1 MIAPPLHDG
10 RRLFAGR
17 AGCCPDCWQ
26 EFWTGRTTAPSLW
39 YEDDAMATSAKGKK
53 RAKHVGSAVRTREGL
68 VVVVD
73 NTGGIDGLGPYG
85 LNEHG
90 VYTTPIVV
98 EVPVPKKYK
107 SRIELLL
114 AERPDG
120 QWSWGLRLD
129 LPGPASNHALPQAE
143 GVYMVEPT
151 RPSATLA
158 AMRHAILWLD
168 GERER
173 LGAQQSTITAAT
185 AALDAV
191 SAVYRD
197 LAARSQDP
205 QPDIPPG
212 LTSTTTPA
220 GIAAIDPAARAAAEE
235 SVHHERLLA
244 GPTLAMPL
252 YHVVRHPA
260 NRHPSP
266 EAVTECAASLAATG
280 QLEPLVVRFL
290 PVEGKYQIL
299 SGETRWLAAQRLG
312 WHEIAARVVEA
323 DDAEA
328 VKLVAEHN
336 AHRHDLNPIE
346 QARLIETLCRPVDQ
360 GGGGLTR
367 EQAARSVGLES
378 GSAASN
384 LVRLLSLPQVWQDR
398 VAAGELPQTWARAL
412 LAIADDEQA
421 LEQAAAVWHTWRT
434 RDDVIAF
441 VDRVADGLPDQ
452 AAEPDAAEPADKERF
467 PGNASATGSASA
479 DDEAALTT
487 DDIEDGSGDDEDLTA
502 ADGEEVLGDDEP
514 ARVAR
519 DEPVGISERLR
530 GAVEEWRTRW
540 LCQIIHDV
548 LPFHQRT
555 ALRLFTWLAC
565 RRDTSFDLLD
575 ACRAAAEIRTY
586 ATSDECWRTIGHRS
600 TVWIFE
606 LHVKVCQTFLSG
618 CLYVGPPEDLGEY
631 LHTILDDL
639 AHLMG
644 QDIRRCWKKL
654 QESSDERDRACLEG
668 FYACHTAGE
677 LADLGRMI
685 GHDCAHWRTKSERI
699 KCLAGVI
706 IPLPPYL
713 RDWSS

>member
-1 MIAPPLHDG
+1 
-10 RRLFAGR
+10 
-17 AGCCPDCWQ
+17 
-26 EFWTGRTTAPSLW
+26 
-39 YEDDAMATSAKGKK
+39 MATTTKGKQRK
-53 RAKHVGSAVRTREGL
+53 QRATKHVGSAVRTREGL

-90 VYTTPIVV
+90 VFTKPIVV
-98 EVPVPKKYK
+98 EVPLAKQHK

-120 QWSWGLRLD
+120 QWAWGYRLE
-129 LPGPASNHALPQAE
+129 LPGPSGASALPKADAR
-143 GVYMVEPT
+143 YMVEPT

-158 AMRHAILWLD
+158 AMRHVIRCLD
-168 GERER
+168 DELEHT
-173 LGAQQSTITAAT
+173 GAQQSTITAAT

-212 LTSTTTPA
+212 MTSTTTPA

-266 EAVTECAASLAATG
+266 EAVTECAASLAAIG

-378 GSAASN
+378 ASAASN

-398 VAAGELPQTWARAL
+398 VANGELPQTWARCL
-412 LAIADDEQA
+412 LAIADDEA
-421 LEQAAAVWHTWRT
+421 ACRQAASVWHTWRT
-434 RDDVIAF
+434 RDDVDKF
-441 VDRVADGLPDQ
+441 VKGFGDPHGDWEEWQDADRID
-452 AAEPDAAEPADKERF
+452 AEPAPSEPSEAEPADDDRF
-467 PGNASATGSASA
+467 PGNAGASADDAADVEPAPEAWEPDQAEAIDPDAEPTGSASA
-479 DDEAALTT
+479 APV
-487 DDIEDGSGDDEDLTA
+487 
-502 ADGEEVLGDDEP
+502 ADV
-514 ARVAR
+514 R
-519 DEPVGISERLR
+519 ISERLR

-618 CLYVGPPEDLGEY
+618 CLDVGPPEDLGEY

-654 QESSDERDRACLEG
+654 QQSSDERDRACLAG

-677 LADLGRMI
+677 LADLGHMV
-685 GHDCAHWRTKSERI
+685 GVDCTHHRSKAERI
-699 KCLAGVI
+699 KVLLGVE
-706 IPLPPYL
+706 IPVPPYL